1 MNNLLKMQQK
11 LIPQVL
17 DMMTKRYSILR
28 QIYLNETIGRRSLAN
43 ELGLSERVVR
53 SETEVLREQNLISV
67 ETSGMKITQEG
78 IELLDGLR
86 DIMNEVMGLSTLEEK
101 LTQLLGIK
109 KVILVPGDYE
119 NNKSVLIDVGRSA
132 ASYFTNILQDGDIV
146 SITGGTTMLEFSKS
160 IKSDKKFEN
169 VTIVPARG
177 SVGVNVEIQSN
188 NIAANISKSL
198 QSKYALLNLPDKL
211 GIESML
217 MLAQEPE
224 IKRTLDLVSKSNIV
238 VFGVGRADEMIVR
251 RNLSE
256 ERTKEILDKGAVG
269 ESFGYYFNQ
278 AGEIVYRLN
287 TIGIDLNSVKQARE
301 VIAVFAGAKKIEA
314 FLAISKINKNLVLV
328 TDEHSGKRLI
338 ELINDQQKMVK

>member
-17 DMMTKRYSILR
+17 DMMIKRYSILR
-28 QIYLNETIGRRSLAN
+28 EIYLNETIGRRSLAN
-43 ELGLSERVVR
+43 ELGLSERIVR

-67 ETSGMKITQEG
+67 ETSGMKITEEG

-86 DIMNEVMGLSTLEEK
+86 DTMNEVMGLSTLEEK

-109 KVILVPGDYE
+109 KVILVPGDYG
-119 NNKSVLIDVGRSA
+119 NNKSVLIDVCRSA
-132 ASYFTNILQDGDIV
+132 ASYFTNILQNGDIV

-160 IKSDKKFEN
+160 IKSDKKFED
-169 VTIVPARG
+169 VTVVPARG
-177 SVGVNVEIQSN
+177 SLGVNVEIQST

-198 QSKYALLNLPDKL
+198 QSKYELLSLPDKL
-211 GIESML
+211 GVESMM

-224 IKRTLDLVSKSNIV
+224 IKKTLDLISKSNVV
-238 VFGVGRADEMIVR
+238 VFGIGRADEMIHR

-256 ERTKEILDKGAVG
+256 EKTKEILDKGAVG

-278 AGEIVYRLN
+278 AGEIVDRLN
-287 TIGIDLNSVKQARE
+287 TIGIDLEGVKQARN

-328 TDEHSGKRLI
+328 TDEYSGRKLI
-338 ELINDQQKMVK
+338 ELVNNQ